1 MWVVVL
7 FPPWW
12 KGRNARGARPS
23 GIGLPLTDRNAPTR
37 PNALQAFGKVTG
49 GSQPQTMTPQSM
61 NPQGGPMS
69 AAGASSTVV
78 PLFGRSGEH
87 MNAAQMNAAQM
98 NEMQPMDGNVQATG
112 PAADQFFRG
121 DGMDL
126 SAAPMTRES
135 ARRRRRNVLVGLFG
149 LALINLVLAVTQGGG
164 WVLLSLITMA
174 AFLGFVML
182 VVQHQRSEVERMTK
196 VRPIRPAGHQ
206 NPVQAAPSYLV
217 QDRASQG

>member
-1 MWVVVL
+1 
-7 FPPWW
+7 
-12 KGRNARGARPS
+12 
-23 GIGLPLTDRNAPTR
+23 
-37 PNALQAFGKVTG
+37 
-49 GSQPQTMTPQSM
+49 
-61 NPQGGPMS
+61 
-69 AAGASSTVV
+69 
-78 PLFGRSGEH
+78 
-87 MNAAQMNAAQM
+87 
-98 NEMQPMDGNVQATG
+98 MDGNVQATG

-126 SAAPMTRES
+126 SAPPMTRES

-149 LALINLVLAVTQGGG
+149 LAVINLVLAVTQGGG

-182 VVQHQRSEVERMTK
+182 VVQHQRTEVERMTK